1 MVKNIFIFITGSVIL
16 SPVVV
21 FGVSGSFLGF
31 VAALFWVAVIS
42 MSYAIFPRFWKK
54 WMKIN
59 IDLALMIEG
68 RK

>member
-31 VAALFWVAVIS
+31 VAALFWAAVIS

-59 IDLALMIEG
+59 MDLTMMIEG